1 MTEKTKG
8 NLGVAVSKTLI
19 QFGDESA
26 ADVILTNFESMPL
39 SQAKLEALQ
48 PVIDFLGKIKSLE
61 TFKRGVDAIQQF
73 QTAIPEAYRGQIAPF
88 IEWPAA
94 QPAEGQNRC
103 RTERPGRVHRK
114 QARQGR
120 QKRFLN
126 FFKSPY

>member
-1 MTEKTKG
+1 M
-8 NLGVAVSKTLI
+8 I

-26 ADVILTNFESMPL
+26 ADVILSNFENMPL

-88 IEWPAA
+88 ISGLLRNLQKGKTAA
-94 QPAEGQNRC
+94 GQND
-103 RTERPGRVHRK
+103 
-114 QARQGR
+114 QAAYIESKLG
-120 QKRFLN
+120 KGDKKGF
-126 FFKSPY
+126 